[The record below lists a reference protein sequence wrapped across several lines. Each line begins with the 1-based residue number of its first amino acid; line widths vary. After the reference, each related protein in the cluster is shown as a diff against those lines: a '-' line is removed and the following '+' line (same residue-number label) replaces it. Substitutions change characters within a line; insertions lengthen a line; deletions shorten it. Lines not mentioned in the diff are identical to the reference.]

1 MGRGGVFPFCVFI
14 FCSFLLVISSIVF
27 PFPSRFFFVGFLVWE
42 GRLNAAFMRGNDA
55 RIHRLVSICGGCFV
69 HHVFCSFLFP
79 RCVHRYHFFL
89 YNFFFFRSHRY
100 CHEPF
105 PRSSCPAIV
114 NARSSSLSARPYG
127 LNAAVLK
134 AALRPR
140 PVVSLSPAL
149 PTISLV
155 CLFLLPAFDLWES
168 CYCLLS
174 IRRSNLFFFFFQ
186 VAIMSF
192 LFYVMSSLH
201 WNHSRASQK

>member
-1 MGRGGVFPFCVFI
+1 MREFI
-14 FCSFLLVISSIVF
+14 GLCQFVAAVLCTT
-27 PFPSRFFFVGFLVWE
+27 FFVLFCFRV
-42 GRLNAAFMRGNDA
+42 AFIG
-55 RIHRLVSICGGCFV
+55 
-69 HHVFCSFLFP
+69 
-79 RCVHRYHFFL
+79 RYHFFL

-105 PRSSCPAIV
+105 PRSSCPTIV
-114 NARSSSLSARPYG
+114 NARSSRLSARPYG

-155 CLFLLPAFDLWES
+155 CLLLLPAFDLWES

-174 IRRSNLFFFFFQ
+174 IRRSNLFFFQ